1 MTLRKK
7 LWITVACLSVILC
20 TLVTGTI
27 AWLTDKTPEVKNTFT
42 PSNIGISLAET
53 TGGNSKEFQM
63 VPGRTIAKDPK
74 VTVAANSEA
83 CYVFIEIKESTNFK
97 TYMTYA
103 VIIGDNEWKALDG
116 VAGVYYREVTA
127 DDAKNGVTYDV
138 LGAGNVTINGVQY
151 SWAAN
156 QVLVLPSVSKADMQ
170 AIYNNPNLKPT
181 LTFTAYAC
189 QVEGFDT
196 PAAAWT
202 EAQKAPATT

>member
-42 PSNIGISLAET
+42 PSNIGISLTET
-53 TGGNSKEFQM
+53 TGGTNKEFQM

-83 CYVFIEIKESTNFK
+83 CYVFIEIEESANFK
-97 TYMTYA
+97 TYMTYT
-103 VIIGDNEWKALDG
+103 VITGENEWKALDG
-116 VAGVYYREVTA
+116 VANVYYREVASSTQA
-127 DDAKNGVTYDV
+127 QDFYILKGEGDGDYKNGCVKVSGAVTKEQMEA
-138 LGAGNVTINGVQY
+138 LISAGANKY
-151 SWAAN
+151 
-156 QVLVLPSVSKADMQ
+156 
-170 AIYNNPNLKPT
+170 PT

-189 QVEGFDT
+189 QAEGFST

-202 EAQKAPATT
+202 EAQKAPVTT